1 MCRIDYGLDN
11 VGLSTLHLLVHCT
24 EYSADGKFQQ
34 KTNTSLCTKHDTIGT
49 GKHQQLMRTTIS

>member
-24 EYSADGKFQQ
+24 EYSRYWVVFRTLYTVQS
-34 KTNTSLCTKHDTIGT
+34 TEDTG
-49 GKHQQLMRTTIS
+49 